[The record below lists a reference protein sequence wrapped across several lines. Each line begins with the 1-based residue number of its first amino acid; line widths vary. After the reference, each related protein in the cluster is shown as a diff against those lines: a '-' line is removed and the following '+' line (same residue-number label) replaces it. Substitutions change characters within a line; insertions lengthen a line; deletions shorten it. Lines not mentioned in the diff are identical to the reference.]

1 MRSPTPAETT
11 GPSSD
16 EEFRRYR
23 VTVRTRL
30 ALTWSAMLTGA
41 GIVMMSLVYVLMR
54 FVPTYDLVSSEAAA
68 TTPAESASALGPL
81 TETPPDLLAGAEPA
95 GVVGSASD
103 LLITS
108 TDQMLNLLLIV
119 SAIVLVLLAIVGV
132 GVGWAVAGRILAP
145 LQHLNDAARKA
156 AHGDLSQR
164 IRLAGPRDEISDLA
178 ANFDDMLAQLERSFA
193 TSNRFAMNAS
203 HELLTP
209 LATSR
214 AMLDVALAQREDPD
228 DQIVFERLRTMN
240 ERSIETVE
248 ALLDLARIQSS
259 TAETE
264 PVDLARAAAEVVEAC
279 ADEAAERD
287 VRVET
292 DLRSGT
298 IEAEPGLV
306 RQLLT
311 NLVHNAI
318 RHNVPEKG
326 YLKVSTW
333 ADPDGGATIEVS
345 NSGRVLC
352 PTEVAALSEQFTRG
366 AGRASTSG
374 RGHGLGLSIV
384 AAIADRFEGTL
395 TLEPRLEGG
404 LLVRI
409 AMPASFAQS
418 RWTGLPDRREK
429 QTT

>member
-1 MRSPTPAETT
+1 MRSPTPAEVT
-11 GPSSD
+11 GPGSD
-16 EEFRRYR
+16 AEFRRYR

-41 GIVMMSLVYVLMR
+41 GLVMMTLVYVLMR

-68 TTPAESASALGPL
+68 TTPAQSTAALDAV
-81 TETPPDLLAGAEPA
+81 PPSVPVDAEPA
-95 GVVGSASD
+95 GVLGSASD

-119 SAIVLVLLAIVGV
+119 SAAVLAILAVVGI

-164 IRLAGPRDEISDLA
+164 IRLEGPRDEISDLA
-178 ANFDDMLAQLERSFA
+178 ANFDDMLTQLERSFA

-214 AMLDVALAQREDPD
+214 AMLDVALAQRENPEDK
-228 DQIVFERLRTMN
+228 VVLERLRTMN

-259 TAETE
+259 TVE
-264 PVDLARAAAEVVEAC
+264 PESVDLARSAAEVLDAC

-287 VRVET
+287 VRVEL
-292 DLRSGT
+292 DLRSAT
-298 IEAEPGLV
+298 IEAEPVLV

-318 RHNVPEKG
+318 RHNVPEDG
-326 YLKVSTW
+326 FLKVSTW
-333 ADPDGGATIEVS
+333 ADADGGASIEVS
-345 NSGRVLC
+345 NSGQVVS
-352 PTEVAALSEQFTRG
+352 PTDVAALSEQFTRG

-404 LLVRI
+404 LSVHI
-409 AMPASFAQS
+409 AMPGSPPSPARQTRTASFAA
-418 RWTGLPDRREK
+418 G
-429 QTT
+429 